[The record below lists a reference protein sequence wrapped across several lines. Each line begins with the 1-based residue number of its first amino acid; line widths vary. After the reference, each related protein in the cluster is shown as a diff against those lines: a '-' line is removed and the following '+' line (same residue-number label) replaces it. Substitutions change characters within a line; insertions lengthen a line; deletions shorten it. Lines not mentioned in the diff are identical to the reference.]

1 MNKQEFLMRLS
12 KGLSGLPKDD
22 VEERLSFYSEMID
35 DRIEEGLSE
44 DAAVSEIG
52 DVDKIISQIIRET
65 PITKLAK
72 EKFKPSRALRAWEI
86 VLLILGSPIWLSLL
100 AAVLCVVLAGY
111 IVLWSLIVTLWSV
124 EVAFVFSAFYFA
136 VCGIAFSSNAI
147 LAFSVGLGLLL
158 AGLSV
163 FLFFGCTAATKGVL
177 KFTKNIA
184 LGTKKCFIRKE
195 KNNV

>member
-52 DVDKIISQIIRET
+52 DVDKIISQI
-65 PITKLAK
+65 
-72 EKFKPSRALRAWEI
+72 
-86 VLLILGSPIWLSLL
+86 WLSIL

-111 IVLWSLIVTLWSV
+111 VVLWSLIVTLWSV

-177 KFTKNIA
+177 KLTKNIA
-184 LGTKKCFIRKE
+184 LGIKKCFIRKE

>member
-35 DRIEEGLSE
+35 DRIEDGLSE

-86 VLLILGSPIWLSLL
+86 VLLVWDCCLRGSP
-100 AAVLCVVLAGY
+100 Y
-111 IVLWSLIVTLWSV
+111 
-124 EVAFVFSAFYFA
+124 FS
-136 VCGIAFSSNAI
+136 FSD
-147 LAFSVGLGLLL
+147 V
-158 AGLSV
+158 
-163 FLFFGCTAATKGVL
+163 
-177 KFTKNIA
+177 
-184 LGTKKCFIRKE
+184 RRRQKE
-195 KNNV
+195 Y